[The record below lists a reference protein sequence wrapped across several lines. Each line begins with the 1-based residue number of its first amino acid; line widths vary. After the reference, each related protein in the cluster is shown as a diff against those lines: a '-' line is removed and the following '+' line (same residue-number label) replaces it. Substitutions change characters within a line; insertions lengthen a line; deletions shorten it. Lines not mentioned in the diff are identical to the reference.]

1 VGEYLCTLIL
11 GTAVLGIEKK
21 GQGQA
26 GQLSVGA
33 RVLQVERE
41 AHPPLWA
48 QRRQPD
54 DNPHNHRT
62 HHYPPSK
69 VCSLHVAP
77 SCAACPDCVWLCLC
91 VLGVVL

>member
-1 VGEYLCTLIL
+1 MEEEQGEEQRGREGPTVGEYLCTLIL

-21 GQGQA
+21 GLGQA

-69 VCSLHVAP
+69 VPPHCT
-77 SCAACPDCVWLCLC
+77 
-91 VLGVVL
+91 